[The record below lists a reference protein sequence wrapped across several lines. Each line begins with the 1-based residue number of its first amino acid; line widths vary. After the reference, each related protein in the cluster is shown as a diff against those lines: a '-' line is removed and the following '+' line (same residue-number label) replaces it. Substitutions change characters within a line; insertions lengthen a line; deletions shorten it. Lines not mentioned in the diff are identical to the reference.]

1 MKEGRGAPPATEGME
16 GGAPPGAAEGGP
28 AAAAGGCVSPAMGVP
43 GVAASLFS
51 LVLLVIDIDRTG
63 LVVLRP
69 ASGPAPPAFLAL
81 GGAGVEGAVWKCVV
95 D

>member
-1 MKEGRGAPPATEGME
+1 MAT
-16 GGAPPGAAEGGP
+16 
-28 AAAAGGCVSPAMGVP
+28 
-43 GVAASLFS
+43 
-51 LVLLVIDIDRTG
+51 LVLLVMDIDRTG